1 MQRIATTILIVFFAL
16 VPASA
21 AAEERVGLILPT
33 ARQLARELDTE
44 AIPASARLAQPQS
57 ARNDSLKNGAL
68 IGLIV
73 GAASLGTVVAIACI
87 GLGNDGLCVGEI
99 LSFTALGGGIG
110 AGIGV
115 GVDALFDRRS
125 LPTFHPGVRLAIT
138 F

>member
-16 VPASA
+16 LPASA
-21 AAEERVGLILPT
+21 AAQERVGLILPT

-44 AIPASARLAQPQS
+44 AMPASARLAQPQS
-57 ARNDSLKNGAL
+57 VRNDSLKDGAL
-68 IGLIV
+68 IGLIL
-73 GAASLGTVVAIACI
+73 GAASLGTVTAIACV
-87 GLGNDGLCVGEI
+87 GLGNGGCVAGI
-99 LSFTALGGGIG
+99 LGFAALGGGIG

-125 LPTFHPGVRLAIT
+125 LPTVHPGVRLAIT